1 MIHVLTREEL
11 HSITGYQRPADQRR
25 WLQSRGWTF
34 EVAAGGKPVV
44 AADYANQR
52 LGVREES
59 RGWKPDFTGLRGSA

>member
-34 EVAAGGKPVV
+34 EVAAGGKSVV